1 MYIGTSCGEE
11 ELSGVR
17 RKRSGK
23 RTKKDTEQVYD
34 KNAFATIDNLRKT
47 LYHIYCT
54 QLLKT
59 LKKCHH

>member
-11 ELSGVR
+11 KYLGVR

-34 KNAFATIDNLRKT
+34 KNAFATIDNLRET
-47 LYHIYCT
+47 LYHMYCT
-54 QLLKT
+54 QL
-59 LKKCHH
+59 

>member
-11 ELSGVR
+11 EVSGWGGKEVVR
-17 RKRSGK
+17 EQ
-23 RTKKDTEQVYD
+23 KKDTEQVYD

-47 LYHIYCT
+47 LYHMYCT
-54 QLLKT
+54 QFLKT